1 MKAMTSKRI
10 VFNNDVSLLSAT
22 MRGGGLGHMQ
32 KTMLQVWIIKVSN
45 SYNTFKTPM
54 WQLNHLLT

>member
-22 MRGGGLGHMQ
+22 MRGGARSHAKDYVTSLDNQ
-32 KTMLQVWIIKVSN
+32 SEQFL
-45 SYNTFKTPM
+45 
-54 WQLNHLLT
+54 